1 MLSLAGLLYQDTI
14 FVVSASCISWHQ
26 MKVELMSLPNMQQS
40 VQTCRERS
48 KKELFCTSLF
58 RASYL
63 NPYTCVCRFYPCG
76 LLIFTPR
83 GLSLRRLDKFNSF
96 QPIGFCYLRE
106 KLVWPCFLC
115 FLHVWRVGVKN
126 HKLHNE
132 HTHEVFVAYSTIQ
145 SISIC
150 NAK

>member
-1 MLSLAGLLYQDTI
+1 
-14 FVVSASCISWHQ
+14 
-26 MKVELMSLPNMQQS
+26 MSLPNMQQS

-58 RASYL
+58 RASYI

-83 GLSLRRLDKFNSF
+83 GLSLRRLDKFNSYNAIPTNWILLP
-96 QPIGFCYLRE
+96 QRKIGLT
-106 KLVWPCFLC
+106 LLLC

-145 SISIC
+145 SISIF

>member
-14 FVVSASCISWHQ
+14 FVVSASCISRHQ

-58 RASYL
+58 RASYI

-83 GLSLRRLDKFNSF
+83 GLSLRRLDKFNSYNAIPTNWILLP
-96 QPIGFCYLRE
+96 QRKIGLTLLFMLFACLE
-106 KLVWPCFLC
+106 GGGQK
-115 FLHVWRVGVKN
+115 
-126 HKLHNE
+126 
-132 HTHEVFVAYSTIQ
+132 S
-145 SISIC
+145 
-150 NAK
+150 